1 MEEPLTL
8 PETAPRVIYPPP
20 PNVHWG
26 VLLAAEFVIALL
38 VIWIFPKLYW
48 NFVSNLAVDAWAI
61 YLCLWLHKLDVRFMS
76 IFWCAA
82 YVASQLALTA
92 PSGPQPSSDGI
103 PVVASILALVSLGT
117 WIVTIFVIRAEL
129 HIHYNVREP
138 VGLYLSGAMTFL
150 FSFLY
155 FQYHLYK
162 IAQLREKYGDRPF
175 YYQGGPPPTLPDS

>member
-1 MEEPLTL
+1 MDQPPAP
-8 PETAPRVIYPPP
+8 PETESRVVYPPP

-26 VLLAAEFVIALL
+26 VLFAAELLIAILAVILA
-38 VIWIFPKLYW
+38 PRAYW
-48 NFVSNLAVDAWAI
+48 NLVLDLAVDAWAI

-82 YVASQLALTA
+82 YVASQLAIVV
-92 PSGPQPSSDGI
+92 PSGLQPFSAGI
-103 PVVASILALVSLGT
+103 TVVAGIMALLSLCM
-117 WIVTIFVIRAEL
+117 WIITIYVIRAEL

-138 VGLYLSGAMTFL
+138 IGLYLSGVMTFF

-162 IAQLREKYGDRPF
+162 IAQLKERNGDRPF
-175 YYQGGPPPTLPDS
+175 YYQGGPPLALPDL